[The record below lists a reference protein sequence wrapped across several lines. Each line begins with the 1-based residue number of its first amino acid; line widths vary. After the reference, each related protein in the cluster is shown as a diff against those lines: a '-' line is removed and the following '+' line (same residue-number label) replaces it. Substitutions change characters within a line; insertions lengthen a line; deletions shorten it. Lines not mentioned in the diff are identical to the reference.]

1 LSSYGLPIPDSL
13 TTLVKTENMD
23 FEWVLEWDK
32 VFQAQAATIEFRV
45 EFETAESLAQPK
57 IEIILKV

>member
-13 TTLVKTENMD
+13 TTLVKTANMD

-32 VFQAQAATIEFRV
+32 GFQGEAATIEFRV
-45 EFETAESLAQPK
+45 EFEAAESLTQPK
-57 IEIILKV
+57 IEVILKV